1 MRMPRGGA
9 NGGPQYNPANISA
22 TGGAGQSG
30 KNPARYYSGG
40 TYGEG
45 KAMMEQQQGAPLA
58 ATPAAPKTP
67 ITLGNL
73 PPVTPITAPTQYPE
87 EPVTTGLP
95 VGPGAGPEALLMPQS
110 QDADTDVQ
118 RLMSYLPALEA
129 ASLRPES
136 SQAFRNYVRVLRA
149 QLL

>member
-1 MRMPRGGA
+1 MPRGGA

-58 ATPAAPKTP
+58 ATPKAPKTP